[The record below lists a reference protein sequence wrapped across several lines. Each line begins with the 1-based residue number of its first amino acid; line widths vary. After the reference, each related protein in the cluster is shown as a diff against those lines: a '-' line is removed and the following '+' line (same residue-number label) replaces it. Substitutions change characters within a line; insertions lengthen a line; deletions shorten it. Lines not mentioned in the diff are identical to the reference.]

1 MKEKVLLHS
10 CCAPCSAAILE
21 WMLAHDIEPTV
32 FYFNP
37 NIFPQEEYLKRKNE
51 LTHHCERLGVK
62 VIDGDWDHAGWLA
75 GVKGLENEPERGRR
89 CQVCFDFRLEAAAR
103 CAHELGISKF
113 TTTLA
118 SSRWKSLEQVARAGN
133 RAAERYPD
141 VTYWDKNWRKD
152 GLQDRR
158 NELLRIYNFY
168 NQQWC
173 GCEFSHRD
181 MLKRNAEKAAK
192 QAACACQDQEGEK
205 NSPKV

>member
-1 MKEKVLLHS
+1 MKEQILLHS
-10 CCAPCSAAILE
+10 CCAPCSSAILE
-21 WMLAHDIEPTV
+21 WLLAHDYEPVV

-37 NIFPQEEYLKRKNE
+37 NIFPEDEYLKRKDE
-51 LTHHCERLGVK
+51 LTRHCQRLGVK
-62 VIDGDWDHAGWLA
+62 IIDGDWDHQGWLKA
-75 GVKGLENEPERGRR
+75 VAGLENEPERGHR
-89 CQVCFDFRLEAAAR
+89 CQVCFDVRLLAAAR
-103 CAHELGISKF
+103 CAHELGIARF

-118 SSRWKSLEQVARAGN
+118 SSRWKSLEQVSLAGKH
-133 RAAERYPD
+133 AEQHYPD

-181 MLKRNAEKAAK
+181 MLKRKAQK
-192 QAACACQDQEGEK
+192 QVQSSTCACQGAVRGK
-205 NSPKV
+205 N